1 MSTGTFIGPSKGKER
16 RWDYQQCILVMVANG
31 QDGQSSRNML
41 GGVGN
46 RVTKSC
52 ERSIGPQ
59 RPAPYCEPHRQA
71 FRRSTKFGFDVRLTI
86 SNRIWSWDRGKTS
99 LIKRR
104 LLGFGAHSS
113 SCRWTKPR
121 NWLIRGWQS
130 DCCSHR
136 DDSAPPTT
144 VIKAESRSDDGHVTL
159 GRAVPVIRY
168 WDVEMTE
175 CNSIKDTSAR

>member
-1 MSTGTFIGPSKGKER
+1 MIGSGTSRSSISQILARAVNVSSFPCGSINRVFPKLSMSTGTFIGPSKGKER

-86 SNRIWSWDRGKTS
+86 SNRIGSFS
-99 LIKRR
+99 EHEIK
-104 LLGFGAHSS
+104 
-113 SCRWTKPR
+113 
-121 NWLIRGWQS
+121 
-130 DCCSHR
+130 
-136 DDSAPPTT
+136 
-144 VIKAESRSDDGHVTL
+144 
-159 GRAVPVIRY
+159 
-168 WDVEMTE
+168 EMVMI
-175 CNSIKDTSAR
+175 SK